1 MTLSEN
7 YLCSGRTICTDN
19 FYTSVHL
26 AHQLLDRDT
35 HLIGTLRANR
45 RGLPKSVTE
54 RKLKVGEVV
63 AGQDAKG
70 VVVMKWRHKRDVMLL
85 STKHDASVVCTGQ
98 DKRKKENV
106 FKPQAVID
114 YNTSKQG
121 IDLSDQMSSYHTCL
135 RKTIRWHHKVA
146 IEMLFGISVV
156 NALTI
161 YNQVKV
167 AAGKKEL
174 SITSFREKLCV
185 QLMKG
190 VQHSSTNEVAR
201 GVRHF
206 LQKTTVREN
215 GKRRDR
221 LKRRCCIL
229 CYGTMKEAYGRVVA
243 KKKATRVTTECSTC
257 ANNPAFCMPCFAKFH
272 HCQ

>member
-167 AAGKKEL
+167 AAGKKE
-174 SITSFREKLCV
+174 
-185 QLMKG
+185 
-190 VQHSSTNEVAR
+190 
-201 GVRHF
+201 
-206 LQKTTVREN
+206 
-215 GKRRDR
+215 
-221 LKRRCCIL
+221 
-229 CYGTMKEAYGRVVA
+229 
-243 KKKATRVTTECSTC
+243 
-257 ANNPAFCMPCFAKFH
+257 
-272 HCQ
+272 